1 MDKIE
6 IRDLEIFANHGV
18 FPEETALG
26 QKFVVSAVM
35 YTETRPAGLADDL
48 SASINYGEVSH
59 MITDFLQ
66 KNTYKLLEAAVEN
79 LAELLLLSLPLLKKI
94 TLRIEKPW
102 APVGLPL
109 KTVAV
114 EITRGWH
121 TAYVAFGSNMGDK
134 KKYLDNAI
142 QGLRDMKEI
151 VVEKVSEYLV
161 TEPYG
166 GVEQDEFLNGALRV
180 RTLLCPDELLDR
192 LHVLEQA
199 ADRKRIIHW
208 GPRTLDLDILF
219 YDNEIIDTENV
230 RLILGTDEEC
240 GSSDITHYYSV
251 EKEAPMTFSPD
262 ASFPVINIE
271 KGRIGGNFTAE
282 FEPSDRLPKMVSFH
296 SGTKTNVVPG
306 AAEALFEGLDGD
318 ETGALAKS
326 MEEELGIR
334 FTVSSEDGC
343 LKIAAAGENGHAM
356 APWKGKNALTGLL
369 SLIERLPL
377 AECGQVKTVRALN
390 RLMPHGDW
398 YGEALGIKMSDEES
412 GELTLAFSM
421 LDISEKS
428 LEGEFDSRCP
438 ICATKENTID
448 VIREKMEADGISFN
462 TEEMKPPHH
471 VPADSD
477 FVKTLLSAYEKYSGR
492 KGECI
497 AIGGGTYVHN
507 LKNGVAFGA
516 ALPETEN
523 HMHGPDEFAVVDELT
538 MSAKIFAQVIVDLCC

>member
-35 YTETRPAGLADDL
+35 YTETRPAGLTDDL

-79 LAELLLLSLPLLKKI
+79 LAEMLLLSLPLLKKI

-121 TAYVAFGSNMGDK
+121 TAYIAFGSNMGDK

-166 GVEQDEFLNGALRV
+166 DVEQDEFLNGALRV
-180 RTLLCPDELLDR
+180 RTLLSPEELLDR

-219 YDNEIIDTENV
+219 YDNEIIDTVELHVPHIDMENRDFV
-230 RLILGTDEEC
+230 LKPM
-240 GSSDITHYYSV
+240 V
-251 EKEAPMTFSPD
+251 EIAPYLRP
-262 ASFPVINIE
+262 PVLNLTME
-271 KGRIGGNFTAE
+271 QLLKK
-282 FEPSDRLPKMVSFH
+282 L
-296 SGTKTNVVPG
+296 
-306 AAEALFEGLDGD
+306 EG
-318 ETGALAKS
+318 K
-326 MEEELGIR
+326 
-334 FTVSSEDGC
+334 
-343 LKIAAAGENGHAM
+343 
-356 APWKGKNALTGLL
+356 
-369 SLIERLPL
+369 
-377 AECGQVKTVRALN
+377 
-390 RLMPHGDW
+390 
-398 YGEALGIKMSDEES
+398 
-412 GELTLAFSM
+412 TLA
-421 LDISEKS
+421 
-428 LEGEFDSRCP
+428 
-438 ICATKENTID
+438 
-448 VIREKMEADGISFN
+448 V
-462 TEEMKPPHH
+462 
-471 VPADSD
+471 
-477 FVKTLLSAYEKYSGR
+477 
-492 KGECI
+492 
-497 AIGGGTYVHN
+497 
-507 LKNGVAFGA
+507 
-516 ALPETEN
+516 
-523 HMHGPDEFAVVDELT
+523 
-538 MSAKIFAQVIVDLCC
+538 

>member
-180 RTLLCPDELLDR
+180 RTLLCPEELLDR

-219 YDNEIIDTENV
+219 YDNEIIDTEVLHVPHIDMENRDFV
-230 RLILGTDEEC
+230 LKPM
-240 GSSDITHYYSV
+240 V
-251 EKEAPMTFSPD
+251 EISPYLRGEGKH
-262 ASFPVINIE
+262 SKLRRPFP
-271 KGRIGGNFTAE
+271 FPTPL
-282 FEPSDRLPKMVSFH
+282 PS
-296 SGTKTNVVPG
+296 
-306 AAEALFEGLDGD
+306 
-318 ETGALAKS
+318 
-326 MEEELGIR
+326 
-334 FTVSSEDGC
+334 
-343 LKIAAAGENGHAM
+343 GHA
-356 APWKGKNALTGLL
+356 
-369 SLIERLPL
+369 
-377 AECGQVKTVRALN
+377 
-390 RLMPHGDW
+390 
-398 YGEALGIKMSDEES
+398 
-412 GELTLAFSM
+412 
-421 LDISEKS
+421 
-428 LEGEFDSRCP
+428 
-438 ICATKENTID
+438 
-448 VIREKMEADGISFN
+448 
-462 TEEMKPPHH
+462 
-471 VPADSD
+471 
-477 FVKTLLSAYEKYSGR
+477 
-492 KGECI
+492 
-497 AIGGGTYVHN
+497 
-507 LKNGVAFGA
+507 
-516 ALPETEN
+516 
-523 HMHGPDEFAVVDELT
+523 
-538 MSAKIFAQVIVDLCC
+538 

>member
-35 YTETRPAGLADDL
+35 YTETRPAGLTDDL

-79 LAELLLLSLPLLKKI
+79 LAETLLLSLPLLKKI

-121 TAYVAFGSNMGDK
+121 TAYIAFGSNMGDK

-166 GVEQDEFLNGALRV
+166 DVEQDEFLNGALRV
-180 RTLLCPDELLDR
+180 RTLLSPEELLDR

-208 GPRTLDLDILF
+208 GPRTLDLDIIF
-219 YDNEIIDTENV
+219 YDDLICEEDDLCIPHIEMHKESLVLKPLEEI
-230 RLILGTDEEC
+230 
-240 GSSDITHYYSV
+240 
-251 EKEAPMTFSPD
+251 APYKRH
-262 ASFPVINIE
+262 PV
-271 KGRIGGNFTAE
+271 
-282 FEPSDRLPKMVSFH
+282 
-296 SGTKTNVVPG
+296 
-306 AAEALFEGLDGD
+306 
-318 ETGALAKS
+318 TG
-326 MEEELGIR
+326 
-334 FTVSSEDGC
+334 
-343 LKIAAAGENGHAM
+343 
-356 APWKGKNALTGLL
+356 
-369 SLIERLPL
+369 
-377 AECGQVKTVRALN
+377 KTVREML
-390 RLMPHGDW
+390 
-398 YGEALGIKMSDEES
+398 
-412 GELTLAFSM
+412 GEL
-421 LDISEKS
+421 
-428 LEGEFDSRCP
+428 
-438 ICATKENTID
+438 ENAGQET
-448 VIREKMEADGISFN
+448 AD
-462 TEEMKPPHH
+462 
-471 VPADSD
+471 A
-477 FVKTLLSAYEKYSGR
+477 
-492 KGECI
+492 
-497 AIGGGTYVHN
+497 
-507 LKNGVAFGA
+507 
-516 ALPETEN
+516 
-523 HMHGPDEFAVVDELT
+523 
-538 MSAKIFAQVIVDLCC
+538 

>member
-35 YTETRPAGLADDL
+35 YTETRPAGLTDDL

-79 LAELLLLSLPLLKKI
+79 LAETLLLSLPLLKKI

-121 TAYVAFGSNMGDK
+121 TAYIAFGSNMGDK

-166 GVEQDEFLNGALRV
+166 DVEQDEFLNGALRV
-180 RTLLCPDELLDR
+180 RTLLSPEELLDR

-219 YDNEIIDTENV
+219 YDNEIIDTVELHVPHIDMENRDFV
-230 RLILGTDEEC
+230 L
-240 GSSDITHYYSV
+240 
-251 EKEAPMTFSPD
+251 KPM
-262 ASFPVINIE
+262 V
-271 KGRIGGNFTAE
+271 
-282 FEPSDRLPKMVSFH
+282 
-296 SGTKTNVVPG
+296 
-306 AAEALFEGLDGD
+306 
-318 ETGALAKS
+318 
-326 MEEELGIR
+326 
-334 FTVSSEDGC
+334 
-343 LKIAAAGENGHAM
+343 KIAPYLRHPVLNLTMEQLL
-356 APWKGKNALTGLL
+356 KKLEGK
-369 SLIERLPL
+369 
-377 AECGQVKTVRALN
+377 
-390 RLMPHGDW
+390 
-398 YGEALGIKMSDEES
+398 
-412 GELTLAFSM
+412 TLA
-421 LDISEKS
+421 
-428 LEGEFDSRCP
+428 
-438 ICATKENTID
+438 
-448 VIREKMEADGISFN
+448 V
-462 TEEMKPPHH
+462 
-471 VPADSD
+471 
-477 FVKTLLSAYEKYSGR
+477 
-492 KGECI
+492 
-497 AIGGGTYVHN
+497 
-507 LKNGVAFGA
+507 
-516 ALPETEN
+516 
-523 HMHGPDEFAVVDELT
+523 
-538 MSAKIFAQVIVDLCC
+538 

>member
-166 GVEQDEFLNGALRV
+166 GVEQDDFLNGAIEAETSLSPDA
-180 RTLLCPDELLDR
+180 LLHK
-192 LHVLEQA
+192 LHAIEQEA
-199 ADRKRIIHW
+199 GRERKIHW
-208 GPRTLDLDILF
+208 GPRTLDLDILL
-219 YDNEIIDTENV
+219 YDHEIIDTEKLTIPHIDMQNRQFV
-230 RLILGTDEEC
+230 LEPL
-240 GSSDITHYYSV
+240 SQL
-251 EKEAPMTFSPD
+251 APAYMH
-262 ASFPVINIE
+262 PV
-271 KGRIGGNFTAE
+271 
-282 FEPSDRLPKMVSFH
+282 LH
-296 SGTKTNVVPG
+296 KTISQ
-306 AAEALFEGLDGD
+306 L
-318 ETGALAKS
+318 
-326 MEEELGIR
+326 
-334 FTVSSEDGC
+334 
-343 LKIAAAGENGHAM
+343 
-356 APWKGKNALTGLL
+356 
-369 SLIERLPL
+369 L
-377 AECGQVKTVRALN
+377 AE
-390 RLMPHGDW
+390 
-398 YGEALGIKMSDEES
+398 
-412 GELTLAFSM
+412 
-421 LDISEKS
+421 
-428 LEGEFDSRCP
+428 
-438 ICATKENTID
+438 
-448 VIREKMEADGISFN
+448 
-462 TEEMKPPHH
+462 
-471 VPADSD
+471 
-477 FVKTLLSAYEKYSGR
+477 LL
-492 KGECI
+492 
-497 AIGGGTYVHN
+497 
-507 LKNGVAFGA
+507 
-516 ALPETEN
+516 P
-523 HMHGPDEFAVVDELT
+523 
-538 MSAKIFAQVIVDLCC
+538 

>member
-166 GVEQDEFLNGALRV
+166 GVEQDDFLNGAIEAETFLSPDA
-180 RTLLCPDELLDR
+180 LLHK
-192 LHVLEQA
+192 LHAIEQEA
-199 ADRKRIIHW
+199 GRERKIHW
-208 GPRTLDLDILF
+208 GPRTLDLDILL
-219 YDNEIIDTENV
+219 YDHEIIDTEKLTIPHIDMQNRQFV
-230 RLILGTDEEC
+230 LEPL
-240 GSSDITHYYSV
+240 SQL
-251 EKEAPMTFSPD
+251 APAYMH
-262 ASFPVINIE
+262 PV
-271 KGRIGGNFTAE
+271 
-282 FEPSDRLPKMVSFH
+282 LH
-296 SGTKTNVVPG
+296 KTISQ
-306 AAEALFEGLDGD
+306 L
-318 ETGALAKS
+318 
-326 MEEELGIR
+326 
-334 FTVSSEDGC
+334 
-343 LKIAAAGENGHAM
+343 
-356 APWKGKNALTGLL
+356 
-369 SLIERLPL
+369 L
-377 AECGQVKTVRALN
+377 AE
-390 RLMPHGDW
+390 
-398 YGEALGIKMSDEES
+398 
-412 GELTLAFSM
+412 
-421 LDISEKS
+421 
-428 LEGEFDSRCP
+428 
-438 ICATKENTID
+438 
-448 VIREKMEADGISFN
+448 
-462 TEEMKPPHH
+462 
-471 VPADSD
+471 
-477 FVKTLLSAYEKYSGR
+477 LL
-492 KGECI
+492 
-497 AIGGGTYVHN
+497 
-507 LKNGVAFGA
+507 
-516 ALPETEN
+516 P
-523 HMHGPDEFAVVDELT
+523 
-538 MSAKIFAQVIVDLCC
+538 